1 MKLTKAEFEEI
12 LKESAADLISESID
26 QGKATLA
33 LEITLI
39 GALYGATIIKKL
51 FSEENSEI
59 EIVKE

>member
-26 QGKATLA
+26 QGKTTLA
-33 LEITLI
+33 LQITLI
-39 GALYGATIIKKL
+39 GSIYGATLVKKL